1 MSLLTDPCANYSR
14 EGLHVDVSSDK
25 AKIIGKVVA
34 VQGPVVDVK
43 FETQQEVP
51 NVFGLITT
59 YTIDKEEVFL
69 EVAEHL
75 PGNIARCIAIHSTIN
90 IPRFAKAYNL
100 GKPIEIPVGDA
111 MYGRLVNVLGH
122 PIDKGGEIKSD
133 ETMPIRKA
141 HMGSLIN
148 TSEKK
153 EKSFEV
159 LETGLKVIDLLF
171 PLVKGSKT
179 GILGGAGMGKSVLT
193 LEIIQHIVK
202 EHEGS
207 CVFTGIGERIR
218 EGNELY
224 LELKH
229 HGVLSKTMMV
239 FGQMNEPPGAR
250 FGVAMTGI
258 TLAESIQ
265 RKNKDVLLFVDNI
278 FRYIQAG
285 AEISTLMGRV
295 PSETGYQPTMMAEA
309 SEFHERIRTSQ
320 GGGSIT
326 SIEAVYV
333 PADDLTDPAVV
344 ALFSFLDNVMVLSR
358 EKVQQGIYPAVDPL
372 LSSSANLD
380 IDIIGKR
387 HVDIAH
393 EVIRMFQ
400 KYEELRRIVLVIGV
414 DELSMADRVT
424 YERARKLQFFL
435 TQPFSV
441 AEAYTGKKGEYVPL
455 DKTLAGCEKIMS
467 GRVDEVPE
475 NKFYLIGAL
484 DQINNK

>member
-1 MSLLTDPCANYSR
+1 MADNR
-14 EGLHVDVSSDK
+14 ENIK
-25 AKIIGKVVA
+25 TQGKVVA
-34 VQGPVVDVK
+34 VQGPVVDIR
-43 FETQQEVP
+43 FETQQDVP
-51 NVFGLITT
+51 NVFGLVTT
-59 YTIDKEEVFL
+59 YTVDNEEVFL

-75 PGNIARCIAIHSTIN
+75 PGNIARCISLNSTIN
-90 IPRFAKAYNL
+90 VPRYANAYNL
-100 GKPIEIPVGDA
+100 GKTIEIPVGDG
-111 MYGRLVNVLGH
+111 MYGRLVNVLGQ
-122 PIDKGGEIKSD
+122 PIDKKGDILTD
-133 ETMPIRKA
+133 EKMPIRKG
-141 HMGSLIN
+141 HMGSRVK
-148 TSEKK
+148 TDVKK
-153 EKSFEV
+153 EKESIV
-159 LETGLKVIDLLF
+159 LETGLKVMDLLF

-202 EHEGS
+202 QHKGS

-224 LELKH
+224 LELTAH
-229 HGVLSKTMMV
+229 DVISKTMMV

-265 RKNKDVLLFVDNI
+265 RKNQDVLLFVDNI

-309 SEFHERIRTSQ
+309 SEFHERIRSSHE

-380 IDIIGKR
+380 VDIIGKR
-387 HVDIAH
+387 HVDVAH
-393 EVIRMFQ
+393 EVIRIFQ
-400 KYEELRRIVLVIGV
+400 KYEELRRIVLVIGI
-414 DELSMADRVT
+414 DELSSSDRIL
-424 YERARKLQFFL
+424 YERARKLQYFL
-435 TQPFSV
+435 TQPFFV
-441 AEAYTGKKGEYVPL
+441 AEAYTGKAGEYVTI
-455 DKTLAGCEKIMS
+455 DQTLSGCEKIVT
-467 GRVDEVPE
+467 GRCDSIPE
-475 NKFYLIGAL
+475 EKFYLIGAL
-484 DQINNK
+484 AS